1 MYGAHVTRLIAACS
15 DISVQVAAT
24 TLHHRALQVTRA
36 QDTDAHMPGQS
47 AVSDGERSQGQPPS
61 ALPAAAADSKAVN
74 GTDKAGKLAARAA
87 ELALSREDAELSQ
100 KAVSERR
107 GLPSNVEGFK

>member
-1 MYGAHVTRLIAACS
+1 M
-15 DISVQVAAT
+15 QVAAT
-24 TLHHRALQVTRA
+24 TLHHKALQFTRA
-36 QDTDAHMPGQS
+36 QDTDAQLSTQS
-47 AVSDGERSQGQPPS
+47 AVPDGERSQGQPLA
-61 ALPAAAADSKAVN
+61 ALPVAAADSRAVT
-74 GTDKAGKLAARAA
+74 GTDKASKLAARAA

>member
-1 MYGAHVTRLIAACS
+1 M
-15 DISVQVAAT
+15 QVAAT
-24 TLHHRALQVTRA
+24 TLHHKALQFTRA
-36 QDTDAHMPGQS
+36 QDTDAQLPRQS
-47 AVSDGERSQGQPPS
+47 VVPDDTSSHGQPQA
-61 ALPAAAADSKAVN
+61 ALPAAAAAADSRAVN
-74 GTDKAGKLAARAA
+74 GTDKASKLAIRAA